1 MTITPTRRWV
11 FSLTLVICIGLAYA
25 AGLSSSTTAAS
36 SLISKLWNGGKKPTQ
51 PHKATAAL
59 KKGPAGFD
67 FTRIGHSGI
76 ALARQDAVWQASGT
90 EADGTHW
97 NCLRDNVTGLW
108 WEGKTHGDTAGVQD
122 LRDVGRTYSWS
133 DAAAYVDAVNTTGLC
148 GFSDWRLPA
157 VSELSRLT
165 SINKGGAT
173 IDTHQFPNTTAAG
186 YWTSTAYPHRDN
198 YVWYVYF
205 AGAGDSFGDAPSAN
219 NAVRLVRNDT

>member
-1 MTITPTRRWV
+1 MKITATRRWN

-25 AGLSSSTTAAS
+25 AGRSSSPTALPG
-36 SLISKLWNGGKKPTQ
+36 LISKLWNWERKPSQ
-51 PHKATAAL
+51 PHLETAAL

-67 FTRIGHSGI
+67 FTRIGHSGM
-76 ALARQDAVWQASGT
+76 ALARQDAVWQASGS
-90 EADGTHW
+90 EADGTQW
-97 NCLRDNVTGLW
+97 KCLRDNVTGLW
-108 WEGKTHGDTAGVQD
+108 WEGKTRGDTEGVLD
-122 LRDVGRTYSWS
+122 LRHVSRTYSWS
-133 DAAAYVDAVNTTGLC
+133 EAVDYVEAVNAAGLC

-173 IDTHQFPNTTAAG
+173 IDTQQFPNTTATG
-186 YWTSTAYPHRDN
+186 YWTATAYPHRDN

-219 NAVRLVRNDT
+219 YAVRLVRSDL